1 MASVVQIHTGSA
13 PGTRTRIL
21 AAVARAPRPLWRP
34 GRASFRRLVNAVAL
48 DATLELRDGDGIASG
63 LEEISLVGRSAV
75 TDVKTAEGC
84 RSLDQGASASP
95 GVSIHAV
102 RPSRA
107 SRRKQWEERVR
118 RLPGSCL
125 AHAEA
130 EMQMQMPSGR
140 SDLVETCRRPGGR
153 PPPIPSHLPSQLCC
167 VLSHGKER
175 LRRAGKCNSSPD

>member
-1 MASVVQIHTGSA
+1 MMASVVQIHTGSA
-13 PGTRTRIL
+13 PGTRTRIR
-21 AAVARAPRPLWRP
+21 AAVARAPRPLRRP
-34 GRASFRRLVNAVAL
+34 GRASFRRLVHAVGL

-63 LEEISLVGRSAV
+63 LEEISLVGRSAA

-118 RLPGSCL
+118 RLPGVL
-125 AHAEA
+125 
-130 EMQMQMPSGR
+130 
-140 SDLVETCRRPGGR
+140 PGPR
-153 PPPIPSHLPSQLCC
+153 
-167 VLSHGKER
+167 
-175 LRRAGKCNSSPD
+175 